1 MLKYDSY
8 GWIERPTEREFET
21 MLDRQKEHSW
31 KTGGGAA
38 AAEEEADAVAD
49 AGGESSAT
57 AAIVA
62 NPVYNVDYTDN
73 NGDLSIWKFVP
84 DAILKVRREGAWVRT
99 PV

>member
-49 AGGESSAT
+49 AGDESSAT

-62 NPVYNVDYTDN
+62 NPVYNVDYSDN

-84 DAILKVRREGAWVRT
+84 DAILKEEKGRGI
-99 PV
+99 